1 MSTPGWITGNIVSSL
16 WTVAAVVACS
26 ASFLHLLTADAL
38 GAVLDH
44 LIQQELTLGTQQ
56 CWVCIGGRCKVG
68 HRIVSGGERP
78 AQPRDIEL
86 LGEEVVA
93 QVIAFL
99 RSDRF
104 RVSLSVLHPNGAYHP
119 GLERLDDLGAAAWQ
133 PLRPSRMR
141 R

>member
-1 MSTPGWITGNIVSSL
+1 MRG
-16 WTVAAVVACS
+16 
-26 ASFLHLLTADAL
+26 DL

-119 GLERLDDLGAAAWQ
+119 G
-133 PLRPSRMR
+133 
-141 R
+141 